1 MDKII
6 EKKKWTPKKI
16 LSLSAGGIFVL
27 FVLYLLFFRDK
38 SSRLYVPQEQ
48 LTLTEVK
55 LDKFQE
61 FIPIDGVVFP
71 KTTIYI
77 DAVQGGIVEK
87 VYVEDGA
94 LLKKGDTIIKLNN
107 ADMELRFMEQE
118 TRIYDAINN
127 LQNSLISLERN
138 GFQRQREI
146 IEVSYQIDQTRKDF
160 ERKEEL
166 YKDRLISDKEY
177 EDADREFNYSIKQL
191 EISLKLKRLDSISAV
206 KQTRQINN
214 SIDRMD
220 NNLALL
226 RQNLENLYIKAPAEG
241 KLSSFFAEIGET
253 KRAGEHL
260 GQIDM
265 DDGFKLRANID
276 ERYTS
281 RVFIGQEAEYDFGGK
296 IYHLEISKIYTD
308 VTNGSFQVD
317 LIFVNNEEPTHIKRG
332 QTLQLRLK
340 FSSATDALIIR
351 KGGFFQETGGNW
363 IYVVDPS
370 GEFAVKRNIRLGRQN
385 TRHYEVMEGLNEG
398 ETVIVSSYDT
408 FGAKDKLIFK

>member
-16 LSLSAGGIFVL
+16 LSLTAGGIFVL

-177 EDADREFNYSIKQL
+177 EDAEREFNYSIKQL

-317 LIFVNNEEPTHIKRG
+317 LIFVNNEEPAHIKRG

-370 GEFAVKRNIRLGRQN
+370 GEFAVKRSIRLGRQN

>member
-6 EKKKWTPKKI
+6 KKKKWTTKKI
-16 LSLSAGGIFVL
+16 ASIAAIAL
-27 FVLYLLFFRDK
+27 FAFLIVHILFLRDK
-38 SSRLYVPQEQ
+38 SSRLYVEKEQ
-48 LTLTEVK
+48 LTITEVV

-61 FIPIDGVVFP
+61 FIPIDGVVHP
-71 KTTIYI
+71 KTTIHI
-77 DAVQGGIVEK
+77 DAVQGGIVEHIF
-87 VYVEDGA
+87 VEDGA

-107 ADMELRFMEQE
+107 ANMELRFMEQE

-127 LQNSLISLERN
+127 LQNSMISLERN
-138 GFQRQREI
+138 GFQRQKEI
-146 IEVSYQIDQTRKDF
+146 IEVSFQIDQTRKDF
-160 ERKEEL
+160 ERKDQL
-166 YKDRLISDKEY
+166 YQDQLISDKEY
-177 EDADREFNYSIKQL
+177 EDAKREFDYSIKQL
-191 EISLKLKRLDSISAV
+191 EISLKLKRLDSLSAI

-214 SIDRMD
+214 SIARMD
-220 NNLALL
+220 NNLLLL
-226 RQNLENLYIKAPAEG
+226 RRNLENLYIKAPAAG
-241 KLSSFFAEIGET
+241 KLSSFEAEIGET
-253 KRAGEHL
+253 KNVGEHL
-260 GQIDM
+260 GQIDIA
-265 DDGFKLRANID
+265 DGFKLRANID

-296 IYHLEISKIYTD
+296 VYNLSISKIYTD

-317 LIFVNNEEPTHIKRG
+317 LVFLNDEPTHIKRG

-363 IYVVDPS
+363 IYIVDPS

-398 ETVIVSSYDT
+398 EKVIISSYDS
-408 FGAKDKLIFK
+408 FGGKDKLIFK